1 MVAME
6 KKNLIPIYVIGVG
19 AIKLNSSGQTN
30 IIFQRGIGIQL
41 LRNLIKSNKKE
52 IMKKKTG
59 IKIDLVCNYTVY
71 IHYFDSQMDDIVVII
86 YLDKKER
93 ILKFS
98 ELYLIS
104 EKLNNLIC
112 SNIPLLELRN
122 ICEKNLKIPKS
133 NGVIAIFIINSS
145 GHLFYSKI
153 NKEKTK
159 FKNFELQVG
168 GFISALAIF
177 AKELISQEPGV
188 KLKKINF
195 GKQQFYLNTEQDII
209 FAYLIEEE
217 KKENINKRYLS
228 LISEEFLSEFE
239 ESIANFKGD
248 VSKFEDFDLVVNQY
262 FII

>member
-1 MVAME
+1 MIATE
-6 KKNLIPIYVIGVG
+6 KKDSIPIYVLGVG

-41 LRNLIKSNKKE
+41 IQNLIKSNKKE
-52 IMKKKTG
+52 ILKKKTG
-59 IKIDLVCNYTVY
+59 IIIDLVLNYTVY
-71 IHYFDSQMDDIVVII
+71 IHYFDSVMDNIVVII
-86 YLDKKER
+86 YLDKKEK

-98 ELYLIS
+98 DLYMIS
-104 EKLNNLIC
+104 EKLHNLIC

-122 ICEKNLKIPKS
+122 FCEKNLRIPKS

-159 FKNFELQVG
+159 LKNFELQIG
-168 GFISALAIF
+168 GFISALSIF
-177 AKELISQEPGV
+177 ARELISQEPGV
-188 KLKKINF
+188 KLKKIHF

-217 KKENINKRYLS
+217 KKENINKRDLYL
-228 LISEEFLSEFE
+228 LSEEFLSEFE
-239 ESIANFKGD
+239 NIIANFKGD
-248 VSKFEDFDLVVNQY
+248 VSKFDDFDLVVNQY